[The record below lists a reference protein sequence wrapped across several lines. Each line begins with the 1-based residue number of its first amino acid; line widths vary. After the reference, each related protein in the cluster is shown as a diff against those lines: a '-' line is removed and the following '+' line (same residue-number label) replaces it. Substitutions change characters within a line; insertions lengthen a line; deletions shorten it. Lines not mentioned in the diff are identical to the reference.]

1 MAAQRERNPLRDYGL
16 RVILKFLGRRF
27 LGVETVISIAVTAV
41 FIWWVLSGG
50 GNASVDHGLET
61 VRGPLYAT
69 VAAVAGA
76 LLGFVIATVS
86 ILVALVSSESPRM
99 KFLRSSAAYPQI
111 WTIFTSA
118 IRWLA
123 AATAV
128 SLVALLLDHEKAVL
142 SEQWIDMIRAAVLLV
157 SLAATMRLGSAMWV
171 LEKLVS
177 LVNAPLPDYSAVEG

>member
-1 MAAQRERNPLRDYGL
+1 MR
-16 RVILKFLGRRF
+16 KFLGRRF
-27 LGVETVISIAVTAV
+27 LGVETAIAIVVTGAFV
-41 FIWWVLSGG
+41 WWVLQGG
-50 GNASVDHGLET
+50 GNASVDHGLAT

-99 KFLRSSAAYPQI
+99 EFVRKSDAYPQI
-111 WTIFTSA
+111 WRVFTSA

-128 SLVALLLDHEKAVL
+128 SLVALLLDHEDPVL
-142 SEQWIDMIRAAVLLV
+142 SEQWIDAIRAALLLV
-157 SLAATMRLGSAMWV
+157 SLAATMRLGSSMWV
-171 LEKLVS
+171 LERLVT
-177 LVNAPLPDYSAVEG
+177 LVNTPLPDYSAAEG